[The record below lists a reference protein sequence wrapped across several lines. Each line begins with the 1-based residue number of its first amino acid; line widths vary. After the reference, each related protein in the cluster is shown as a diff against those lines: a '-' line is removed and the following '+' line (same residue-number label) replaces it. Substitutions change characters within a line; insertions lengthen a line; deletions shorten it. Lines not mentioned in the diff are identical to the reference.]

1 MKKIK
6 LNGKLKLNKTTV
18 SELNAKDSSNIRG
31 GVRKT
36 VTYICFE
43 TALDTHCWCGVS
55 KEDKCFE
62 TKRVLCVTP
71 PKTTKPDCK

>member
-6 LNGKLKLNKTTV
+6 FLEKLKLNKTIV

-36 VTYICFE
+36 LTYVCIK
-43 TALDTHCWCGVS
+43 TALDTICWCGMT
-55 KEDKCFE
+55 EDIKCFE
-62 TKRVLCVTP
+62 TKRDLCDTP
-71 PKTTKPDCK
+71 PKITKPDCK